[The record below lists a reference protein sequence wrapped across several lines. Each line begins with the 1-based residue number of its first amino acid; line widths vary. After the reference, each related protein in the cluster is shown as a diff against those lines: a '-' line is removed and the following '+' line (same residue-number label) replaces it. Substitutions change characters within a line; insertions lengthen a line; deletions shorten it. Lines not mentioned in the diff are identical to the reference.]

1 MNEVEK
7 KIIMNRIGQ
16 ILKEKGL
23 KQNWLASQ
31 LGMTTVMISLYV
43 QNKRQPKLE
52 TLIKISQI
60 LKSDINLLIDSSVPK
75 SILP

>member
-1 MNEVEK
+1 MDEVEK

-52 TLIKISQI
+52 TLIRISQI
-60 LKSDINLLIDSSVPK
+60 LKSDINVLIDSSVSK
-75 SILP
+75 SIIP

>member
-1 MNEVEK
+1 
-7 KIIMNRIGQ
+7 MNRIGQ

-52 TLIKISQI
+52 TLIRISQI

>member
-1 MNEVEK
+1 LNEVEK

-52 TLIKISQI
+52 TLIRISQI
-60 LKSDINLLIDSSVPK
+60 LKSDINLLIDPSVPK

>member
-1 MNEVEK
+1 MNEEEK

-52 TLIKISQI
+52 TLIRISQI
-60 LKSDINLLIDSSVPK
+60 LKSDINVLIDSSVSK

>member
-1 MNEVEK
+1 LNEVEK
-7 KIIMNRIGQ
+7 KTIMNRIGQ

-52 TLIKISQI
+52 TLIRISQI

>member
-1 MNEVEK
+1 
-7 KIIMNRIGQ
+7 MNRIGQ

-52 TLIKISQI
+52 TLIRISQI
-60 LKSDINLLIDSSVPK
+60 LKSDINVLIDSSVSK

>member
-52 TLIKISQI
+52 TLIRISQI
-60 LKSDINLLIDSSVPK
+60 LKLDINLLIDSSLPK

>member
-7 KIIMNRIGQ
+7 KTIMNRIGQ

-52 TLIKISQI
+52 TLIRISQI

>member
-1 MNEVEK
+1 
-7 KIIMNRIGQ
+7 MNRIGQ

-52 TLIKISQI
+52 TLIRISKI
-60 LKSDINLLIDSSVPK
+60 LESDVNSLIDSSVSKP
-75 SILP
+75 ILP

>member
-1 MNEVEK
+1 MTKIE

-23 KQNWLASQ
+23 KQKWLASE

-52 TLIKISQI
+52 TLIRISQI
-60 LKSDINLLIDSSVPK
+60 LKSDINELIDSSVSK

>member
-1 MNEVEK
+1 
-7 KIIMNRIGQ
+7 MNRIGQ

-52 TLIKISQI
+52 TLIRISQI
-60 LKSDINLLIDSSVPK
+60 LKSDINVLIDSSISK

>member
-1 MNEVEK
+1 
-7 KIIMNRIGQ
+7 MNRIGQ

-31 LGMTTVMISLYV
+31 LGMTTVMISLYS

-52 TLIKISQI
+52 TLIRISKI
-60 LKSDINLLIDSSVPK
+60 LESDVNSLIDSSVSKP
-75 SILP
+75 ILP

>member
-7 KIIMNRIGQ
+7 KTIMNRIGQ

-52 TLIKISQI
+52 TLIRISQI
-60 LKSDINLLIDSSVPK
+60 LKLDINLLIDSSLSK

>member
-1 MNEVEK
+1 
-7 KIIMNRIGQ
+7 MNRIGQ

-52 TLIKISQI
+52 TLIRISQI
-60 LKSDINLLIDSSVPK
+60 LKSDINVLIDSSVSN

>member
-7 KIIMNRIGQ
+7 KTIMNRIGQ

-52 TLIKISQI
+52 TLIRISQI
-60 LKSDINLLIDSSVPK
+60 LKLDINLLIDSSLPK

>member
-1 MNEVEK
+1 MTKSEK

-23 KQNWLASQ
+23 KQNWLASE

-52 TLIKISQI
+52 TLIRISQI
-60 LKSDINLLIDSSVPK
+60 LNSDINVLIDSSISK

>member
-1 MNEVEK
+1 
-7 KIIMNRIGQ
+7 MNRIGQ
-16 ILKEKGL
+16 VLKEKGL

-52 TLIKISQI
+52 TLIRISQI
-60 LKSDINLLIDSSVPK
+60 LKSDINLLIDSSK
-75 SILP
+75 SKPILP

>member
-1 MNEVEK
+1 
-7 KIIMNRIGQ
+7 MNRIGQ

-23 KQNWLASQ
+23 KQNWLASE

-52 TLIKISQI
+52 TLIRISQI
-60 LKSDINLLIDSSVPK
+60 LKSDISLLIDSSLPK
-75 SILP
+75 SILSSSTIKLS

>member
-1 MNEVEK
+1 
-7 KIIMNRIGQ
+7 MNRIGQ

-52 TLIKISQI
+52 TLIRISQI
-60 LKSDINLLIDSSVPK
+60 LKSDINLLIDSTVSK
-75 SILP
+75 STLP

>member
-1 MNEVEK
+1 
-7 KIIMNRIGQ
+7 MNRIGQ

-23 KQNWLASQ
+23 KQNWVASQ

-52 TLIKISQI
+52 TLIRISQI
-60 LKSDINLLIDSSVPK
+60 LKSDINVLIDSSVSN

>member
-1 MNEVEK
+1 MTKAEK

-52 TLIKISQI
+52 TLIRISQI
-60 LKSDINLLIDSSVPK
+60 LKSDINVLIDSSVSK

>member
-1 MNEVEK
+1 
-7 KIIMNRIGQ
+7 MNRIGQ

-23 KQNWLASQ
+23 KQNWLASE

-52 TLIKISQI
+52 TLIRISKI
-60 LKSDINLLIDSSVPK
+60 LDSDVNSLIDSSNTNTK
-75 SILP
+75 TFS

>member
-1 MNEVEK
+1 
-7 KIIMNRIGQ
+7 MNRIGH

-52 TLIKISQI
+52 TLIRISQI

>member
-52 TLIKISQI
+52 TLIRISQI
-60 LKSDINLLIDSSVPK
+60 LKSDINVLIDSSVSK

>member
-1 MNEVEK
+1 MNKIE

-23 KQNWLASQ
+23 KQKWLASE

-52 TLIKISQI
+52 TLIRISQI
-60 LKSDINLLIDSSVPK
+60 LKSDINELIDSSVSK

>member
-52 TLIKISQI
+52 TLIRISQI
-60 LKSDINLLIDSSVPK
+60 LKSDINLLIDSSVSK

>member
-1 MNEVEK
+1 LNEVEK

-52 TLIKISQI
+52 TLIRISQI

>member
-1 MNEVEK
+1 LNEVEK
-7 KIIMNRIGQ
+7 KTIMNRIGQ

-52 TLIKISQI
+52 TLIRISQI
-60 LKSDINLLIDSSVPK
+60 LKLDINLLIDSSLSK

>member
-1 MNEVEK
+1 
-7 KIIMNRIGQ
+7 MNRSGQ

-52 TLIKISQI
+52 TLIRISKI
-60 LKSDINLLIDSSVPK
+60 LESDVNSLIDSSVSKP
-75 SILP
+75 ILP

>member
-1 MNEVEK
+1 
-7 KIIMNRIGQ
+7 MNRIGQ

-23 KQNWLASQ
+23 KQNWLATQ

-52 TLIKISQI
+52 TLIRISHI
-60 LKSDINLLIDSSVPK
+60 LNSDINQLIDSSK
-75 SILP
+75 SKLILP

>member
-31 LGMTTVMISLYV
+31 LGMTTVMRSLYV

-52 TLIKISQI
+52 TLIRISQI

>member
-52 TLIKISQI
+52 TLIRISQI
-60 LKSDINLLIDSSVPK
+60 LKSDINLLIDPSVPK

>member
-1 MNEVEK
+1 
-7 KIIMNRIGQ
+7 MNRIGQ

-52 TLIKISQI
+52 TLIRISKI
-60 LKSDINLLIDSSVPK
+60 LESDVNALIDSSVSKP
-75 SILP
+75 ILP

>member
-52 TLIKISQI
+52 TLIRISQI
-60 LKSDINLLIDSSVPK
+60 LKLDINLLIDSSVPK

>member
-52 TLIKISQI
+52 TLIRISQI